1 MTDTRRVPPE
11 PNWAD
16 YIDALRGFD
25 PPTLRLARRQRALD
39 VPSEVSSEVPSTAPA
54 ELPPAT
60 EGNDAGRWWR
70 PPDAGDPRK

>member
-1 MTDTRRVPPE
+1 MTDTTRVPPE

-25 PPTLRLARRQRALD
+25 PPTLRLARRQRAL
-39 VPSEVSSEVPSTAPA
+39 EVPS

-60 EGNDAGRWWR
+60 EGDDAGQWWR
-70 PPDAGDPRK
+70 PYDAANPRK

>member
-1 MTDTRRVPPE
+1 MTDTPRVPPE

-16 YIDALRGFD
+16 YIDALRGFE
-25 PPTLRLARRQRALD
+25 PPTLRLARRQRAL
-39 VPSEVSSEVPSTAPA
+39 EVSSEVPSTTPS

-70 PPDAGDPRK
+70 PPEAGNPRK